1 MLQVVKSK
9 LHHYSKKEKSTF
21 RRYNSWAVLEEHNRS
36 KRYKDLGV
44 TEKKGN
50 WLKMEME
57 DMIMAAQDQALRSN
71 TIKTTDKQNV
81 PANCRMAEKVMRQL
95 AIWY

>member
-1 MLQVVKSK
+1 MLKVVNSK
-9 LHHYSKKEKSTF
+9 LHHYSRKEKITF

-50 WLKMEME
+50 WLKMEIE
-57 DMIMAAQDQALRSN
+57 DMIMAAQDQALRTN
-71 TIKTTDKQNV
+71 TIKTTDKQSV
-81 PANCRMAEKVMRQL
+81 PANCRMAEKVM
-95 AIWY
+95 

>member
-1 MLQVVKSK
+1 MLQVVNSK
-9 LHHYSKKEKSTF
+9 LHHYSRREKSTF
-21 RRYNSWAVLEEHNRS
+21 RRNNSWAVLEEHSRS

-44 TEKKGN
+44 TGKNGN

-57 DMIMAAQDQALRSN
+57 DMIMAAQDQALRTN

-81 PANCRMAEKVMRQL
+81 SAKCRMVEKVM
-95 AIWY
+95 

>member
-1 MLQVVKSK
+1 
-9 LHHYSKKEKSTF
+9 
-21 RRYNSWAVLEEHNRS
+21 
-36 KRYKDLGV
+36 
-44 TEKKGN
+44 
-50 WLKMEME
+50 ME

>member
-1 MLQVVKSK
+1 MLKVVNSK

-21 RRYNSWAVLEEHNRS
+21 RRNNSWAVLEEHNRS

-57 DMIMAAQDQALRSN
+57 DIIMAAQDQALR
-71 TIKTTDKQNV
+71 TIILL
-81 PANCRMAEKVMRQL
+81 RQL
-95 AIWY
+95 TSKLCLQIVEWRRK

>member
-1 MLQVVKSK
+1 MLKVVNSK
-9 LHHYSKKEKSTF
+9 LHHYSKKEKITF

-50 WLKMEME
+50 WLKMEIYRGY
-57 DMIMAAQDQALRSN
+57 DYGSTRPSFKN
-71 TIKTTDKQNV
+71 
-81 PANCRMAEKVMRQL
+81 
-95 AIWY
+95 